1 MSIFALI
8 VIIFLYAFIVLP
20 IFCFCTRIESK
31 TLARLCP
38 QGYRNCH
45 RHCQRTVRQHTWR
58 NYNGLDHRFDD
69 MKITSTY
76 SHFPLSPHLSIPDRQ
91 GNIFTIANEA
101 PNNTLPHRCSDFF
114 YVDPAAEDAARIRAQ
129 LEKDEKDL
137 PTYEQVMAMSVAQTA
152 AGTLEP
158 YTASNTSIATTDTTV
173 PPYSE
178 IDRSVIHPA
187 ATANVTS
194 SAIPLQTLNVGGTVG
209 GPIGNTQAATGAAS
223 TSRAA
228 AAAATST
235 PITVVTI
242 ANSVSNTS
250 V

>member
-1 MSIFALI
+1 MMPIMYY
-8 VIIFLYAFIVLP
+8 FLRCVLWLVLDVWGCGKP
-20 IFCFCTRIESK
+20 NHQNQRIEEG
-31 TLARLCP
+31 R
-38 QGYRNCH
+38 R
-45 RHCQRTVRQHTWR
+45 
-58 NYNGLDHRFDD
+58 
-69 MKITSTY
+69 ITFGHIY
-76 SHFPLSPHLSIPDRQ
+76 DRQ

-152 AGTLEP
+152 AGTLAP

-187 ATANVTS
+187 ATANGTS
-194 SAIPLQTLNVGGTVG
+194 SAIPLQTLNVGATVG
-209 GPIGNTQAATGAAS
+209 GPIGNATAATGAAS

>member
-1 MSIFALI
+1 MGEMSSELQTVLLYLSAFFM
-8 VIIFLYAFIVLP
+8 VFLSFVVFSLCLRVLLWIYMQYYKRLRAHNRSDVRDDRMSGQHYP
-20 IFCFCTRIESK
+20 IRLES
-31 TLARLCP
+31 
-38 QGYRNCH
+38 
-45 RHCQRTVRQHTWR
+45 
-58 NYNGLDHRFDD
+58 
-69 MKITSTY
+69 
-76 SHFPLSPHLSIPDRQ
+76 DRQ

-152 AGTLEP
+152 AGTLAP

-187 ATANVTS
+187 ATANGTS
-194 SAIPLQTLNVGGTVG
+194 SAIPLQTLNVGATVG
-209 GPIGNTQAATGAAS
+209 GPIGNATAATGAAS

>member
-1 MSIFALI
+1 MMNVVYLLMFSALAFFFGCA
-8 VIIFLYAFIVLP
+8 VIAFCMQMISCVYKEFRRELLRQRQMQIYA
-20 IFCFCTRIESK
+20 
-31 TLARLCP
+31 
-38 QGYRNCH
+38 
-45 RHCQRTVRQHTWR
+45 
-58 NYNGLDHRFDD
+58 
-69 MKITSTY
+69 
-76 SHFPLSPHLSIPDRQ
+76 DRQ

-152 AGTLEP
+152 AGTLAP

-187 ATANVTS
+187 ATANGTS
-194 SAIPLQTLNVGGTVG
+194 SAIPLQTLNVGATVG
-209 GPIGNTQAATGAAS
+209 GPIGNATAATGAAS